1 MRERSGL
8 RQLAEKFAAAGMV
21 LPKQAQTRQSR
32 WMGILHE
39 AQVFGAL
46 GQEVGLHSLKLAAG
60 PKDGAG
66 IA

>member
-1 MRERSGL
+1 
-8 RQLAEKFAAAGMV
+8 MV
-21 LPKQAQTRQSR
+21 LPEQAQTRQSR

-46 GQEVGLHSLKLAAG
+46 GQEVRLHSLKLAAG